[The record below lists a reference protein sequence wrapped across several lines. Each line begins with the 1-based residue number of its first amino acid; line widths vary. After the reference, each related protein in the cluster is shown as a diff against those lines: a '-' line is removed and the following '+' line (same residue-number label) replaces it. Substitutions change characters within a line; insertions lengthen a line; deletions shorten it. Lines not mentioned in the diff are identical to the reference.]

1 MNHWVLKRKVFE
13 SEDFGWLGLHPVV
26 EPVRLPIVLHRRS
39 PAKDVITNANKCVL
53 HIVEMHVVVRTKT
66 TRVAI
71 GARSSRTTKSQTLR
85 WPWRDLAWQ
94 RLDVEVELDDVR
106 IREILVP
113 CHEFLLGHVWNPT
126 MLGTAELFVYEH
138 FNATILHVV
147 FRVGHWGE
155 DDLPPPR
162 RKVDQMA
169 SEVVVF
175 AVLVV
180 ISELI

>member
-1 MNHWVLKRKVFE
+1 
-13 SEDFGWLGLHPVV
+13 
-26 EPVRLPIVLHRRS
+26 
-39 PAKDVITNANKCVL
+39 
-53 HIVEMHVVVRTKT
+53 
-66 TRVAI
+66 
-71 GARSSRTTKSQTLR
+71 
-85 WPWRDLAWQ
+85 
-94 RLDVEVELDDVR
+94 
-106 IREILVP
+106 
-113 CHEFLLGHVWNPT
+113 

-147 FRVGHWGE
+147 FRVRHWGE
-155 DDLPPPR
+155 NDLPPPR